1 MSASIVYTLIARST
15 KTVLCDYTEFTG
27 NFQQISLLILGR
39 IKKDSKC
46 EIEYNDYK
54 YYYDDENDITFLCM
68 CENFEA
74 EVAFQYLSELK
85 KIFREKYEEKTIRT
99 AYSYGLNEFQNSIK
113 DLATSYEKNPKTK
126 IDKLSNQVTQ
136 TAEVLHENI
145 EKLLQ
150 RNEKLN
156 IIAQKSKRLQDNSDL
171 YIKTIHDIKKKQK
184 MKKYRNYA
192 MIAGFVFCIL
202 FLYHVLF

>member
-85 KIFREKYEEKTIRT
+85 KIFREKYEERTIRT
-99 AYSYGLNEFQNSIK
+99 AYSYGLSEFQNSIK

-126 IDKLSNQVTQ
+126 IDKLTNQVTQ

>member
-192 MIAGFVFCIL
+192 MIAGFVICIL
-202 FLYHVLF
+202 FLYHIMF

>member
-1 MSASIVYTLIARST
+1 MSASIVYTLIARSC

-27 NFQQISLLILGR
+27 NFQQISLLILNR

-46 EIEYNDYK
+46 EIDYNDYK
-54 YYYDDENDITFLCM
+54 YYYDDENDLTFLCM

-85 KIFREKYEEKTIRT
+85 KNFKEKYEEKIIRT
-99 AYSYGLNEFQNSIK
+99 AYSYGLSEFQNSIK
-113 DLATSYEKNPKTK
+113 NLANSYEKNPKTK
-126 IDKLSNQVTQ
+126 IDKLTNQVTQ
-136 TAEVLHENI
+136 TAEILHENI

-171 YIKTIHDIKKKQK
+171 YVKTIHDIKKKQK

-192 MIAGFVFCIL
+192 MIVGFVVCIL

>member
-1 MSASIVYTLIARST
+1 M
-15 KTVLCDYTEFTG
+15 
-27 NFQQISLLILGR
+27 NF
-39 IKKDSKC
+39 K
-46 EIEYNDYK
+46 
-54 YYYDDENDITFLCM
+54 
-68 CENFEA
+68 
-74 EVAFQYLSELK
+74 
-85 KIFREKYEEKTIRT
+85 
-99 AYSYGLNEFQNSIK
+99 NSIK

-192 MIAGFVFCIL
+192 MIAGFVICII
-202 FLYHVLF
+202 FLYHIMF

>member
-85 KIFREKYEEKTIRT
+85 KF
-99 AYSYGLNEFQNSIK
+99 L
-113 DLATSYEKNPKTK
+113 EKN
-126 IDKLSNQVTQ
+126 
-136 TAEVLHENI
+136 
-145 EKLLQ
+145 
-150 RNEKLN
+150 
-156 IIAQKSKRLQDNSDL
+156 
-171 YIKTIHDIKKKQK
+171 
-184 MKKYRNYA
+184 MKKEQ
-192 MIAGFVFCIL
+192 
-202 FLYHVLF
+202 